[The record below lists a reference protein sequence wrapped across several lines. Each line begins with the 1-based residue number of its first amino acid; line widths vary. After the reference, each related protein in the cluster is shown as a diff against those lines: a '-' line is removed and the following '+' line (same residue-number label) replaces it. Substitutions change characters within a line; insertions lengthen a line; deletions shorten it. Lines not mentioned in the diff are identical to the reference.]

1 MFAKLFED
9 RDKKIS
15 YLIKLGDCMGRSLR
29 ENVTLFSIDSQN
41 SLVTYLTES
50 DKVISGQYKIGK
62 DVVLNNI
69 DVRDSSIFEDNEVFD
84 SYVTE
89 KLHTFVENIHY
100 NEYGSADNSFTDILS
115 LWENRV
121 KLDSVQSKLHEKTQ
135 KLNSIGTIVESAAF
149 QQLVEITPQFIEFLK
164 ENKEKVGSVPE
175 IRNAV
180 NLSNTVSTAFN
191 FPRLSYQD
199 LLDNKSYI
207 LKDGINESIYEM
219 ICKQELVK
227 KELIESKKEFE
238 LIWASNSSVRKLAS
252 MVFEE
257 SEVVVQ
263 ALSEAVREVP
273 YIALASKKT
282 LFETFNNC
290 LAQADGIG
298 VSGKDIQR
306 FASDIFEMKKEVK
319 QLFIE
324 SINEKY
330 GINVLNLQEPVSFR
344 SLLNTQVVIFEAL
357 SRLSPKETI
366 LKQVL
371 SEMAQSLRGK
381 SGVEG
386 IDVNEYLKE
395 VFSIAGYEQIL
406 ERSAATKEKPSL
418 KQIGQNVKTKGKFFP
433 QDDEYTSDENVDQD
447 ALEAEEEGEGKA
459 GEAKAA
465 AKAKDKNLE
474 KAAKIEGAE
483 AEEEKEAPAE
493 EGTPP
498 EEETEEGE
506 PVPKT
511 KEAVPEKEV
520 VDDLGGLEKM
530 IADIA
535 AELNTMDNKEEK

>member
-15 YLIKLGDCMGRSLR
+15 YLIKLGDCIGRSLR

-50 DKVISGQYKIGK
+50 NKVISGQYKIGK

-69 DVRDSSIFEDNEVFD
+69 DVRDSSIFEDDEIFD

-89 KLHTFVENIHY
+89 KLHTFVESIHY

-115 LWENRV
+115 LWENRI

-135 KLNSIGTIVESAAF
+135 KLNSIGTIIESAAF
-149 QQLVEITPQFIEFLK
+149 QQLVEITPQLIEFLK
-164 ENKEKVGSVPE
+164 ENIEKVGSVPE

-191 FPRLSYQD
+191 FPRLSYKN

-207 LKDGINESIYEM
+207 LKDGVNESIYEM
-219 ICKQELVK
+219 ICRQELVK

-238 LIWASNSSVRKLAS
+238 FIWASNSSVRKLAS

-257 SEVVVQ
+257 SGVVVE

-282 LFETFNNC
+282 LFDTFNNC

-298 VSGKDIQR
+298 VSVKDIQR

-330 GINVLNLQEPVSFR
+330 GINVQNLQEPVSFR

-386 IDVNEYLKE
+386 IDVNEYLRE
-395 VFSIAGYEQIL
+395 VFSIAGYDQIL
-406 ERSAATKEKPSL
+406 ERSVVSKEKPSL
-418 KQIGQNVKTKGKFFP
+418 KQVGKNIKTKGKFSP

-447 ALEAEEEGEGKA
+447 AMEAEEEGEGKA

-465 AKAKDKNLE
+465 AKAKDKTLE

-520 VDDLGGLEKM
+520 VDDLGSLEKM

>member
-1 MFAKLFED
+1 
-9 RDKKIS
+9 
-15 YLIKLGDCMGRSLR
+15 
-29 ENVTLFSIDSQN
+29 V
-41 SLVTYLTES
+41 ES
-50 DKVISGQYKIGK
+50 
-62 DVVLNNI
+62 
-69 DVRDSSIFEDNEVFD
+69 
-84 SYVTE
+84 
-89 KLHTFVENIHY
+89 IHY

-115 LWENRV
+115 LWENRI

-135 KLNSIGTIVESAAF
+135 KLNSIGTIIESAAF
-149 QQLVEITPQFIEFLK
+149 QQLVEITPQLIEFLK
-164 ENKEKVGSVPE
+164 ENIEKVGSVPE

-191 FPRLSYQD
+191 FPRLSYKN

-207 LKDGINESIYEM
+207 LKDGVNESIYEM
-219 ICKQELVK
+219 ICRQELVK

-238 LIWASNSSVRKLAS
+238 FIWASNSSVRKLAS

-257 SEVVVQ
+257 SGVVVE

-282 LFETFNNC
+282 LFDTFNNC

-298 VSGKDIQR
+298 VSVKDIQR

-330 GINVLNLQEPVSFR
+330 GINVQNLQEPVSFR

-386 IDVNEYLKE
+386 IDVNEYLRE
-395 VFSIAGYEQIL
+395 VFSIAGYDQIL
-406 ERSAATKEKPSL
+406 ERSVVSKEKPSL
-418 KQIGQNVKTKGKFFP
+418 KQVGKNIKTKGKFSP

-447 ALEAEEEGEGKA
+447 AMEAEEEGEGKA

-465 AKAKDKNLE
+465 AKAKDKTLE

-520 VDDLGGLEKM
+520 VDDLGSLEKM